1 MIFYQVQTDSGL
13 LGIGEIIS
21 VQSGA
26 QNKIRVNLNL
36 RNAKTTYNGL
46 S

>member
-26 QNKIRVNLNL
+26 QNKIRVEFKFK
-36 RNAKTTYNGL
+36 RNAKTTYN
-46 S
+46 